1 MPGADFLLD
10 LARETRRALRP
21 LEDALADEEAFAAFL
36 ADYGWQ
42 IDPATFNIGAVADSF
57 DVLADFAA
65 VGAEIA
71 ATIMADPDEIPLD
84 RYAEIVAATT
94 GIVTKLRNL
103 ADRPVPAGLPPQLW
117 ATFTD
122 ELLDGLIGGYLETY
136 RPVLASILATVGVV
150 EHEFVDTQGAPGRV
164 DYLRRRIQLDRLAD
178 ALTDPLAYLTEISA
192 WADAGVALD
201 TERLFGVLTQ
211 ITGLLGIAAEQH
223 EPPPALLDAYYAL
236 DNPAR
241 PTVRELRF
249 LLVDVESGGN
259 RLTASL
265 CVLPIPAD
273 GPSAVPGGLVVSVT
287 IETVGEPPGTAI
299 SPYSVGLLGA
309 FAADRAA
316 RLEIRPADRRVVL
329 SPPAATVDAA
339 VELSTIPGRSVLL
352 LGSWYSHHLRT
363 DGWTL
368 RLTVTGP
375 VENPELRV
383 ELALRGAALVLDGDF
398 DGFLT
403 ELTGGRRP
411 PIAFD
416 TAVVWSS
423 QTGLQFRGGAGLAL
437 EIPLSIDV
445 GPVRLDR
452 LDLAI
457 RAVLGAAPALAAE
470 ARLAGGVTLDPFS
483 ASVEGIGVGADLL
496 VRGEGAGPAP
506 PAAVDLGPIAVGFR
520 FLPPSGLGL
529 SVDAAAITG
538 GGFIGFDEPTGRYT
552 GQLQLS
558 LGNIGVDAVG
568 LLDTRLP
575 GGAQGFALLV
585 LLRASFPPIQ
595 IGFGFALSS
604 VGGLL
609 ALNRRVDV
617 DALRSRMASGTAG
630 RILAPEDPVRNAP
643 VLLSD
648 LAAVFP
654 PAKGVVVVGPTLQL
668 LWVDL
673 VRFDVGLFF
682 ELPGPTKVVVLGS
695 ARAVIENPSG
705 GRPYLQLRLDILGV
719 ADLAKQ
725 TLEFDAVLIDSN
737 LLEILELTGGAAF
750 RLSTG
755 AEPYLVL
762 TVGGFHPA
770 YSPAPLVFPASL
782 TRVAMTRGT
791 PTDDLYFRFEG
802 YFAIT
807 TNSLQF
813 GASVEVI
820 ANAGSFNIRGFLG
833 FDALIRFQPF
843 HFSFTISASVKVRWK
858 GRTLAGLEL
867 RGELSGPGPVVFR
880 GKVCIELL
888 FFDICFEETFTLGS
902 LVPPVVIAIASAVAE
917 LLAELVKPANLRAAG
932 AADPFVA
939 VAPAEA
945 GISLPVVSPVGQL
958 VWSQERAPLDLLLQR
973 FEGAP
978 LTTPETV
985 SATGPQVTGPDE
997 DWFAPGGFAEL
1008 SDADALNRRAFERL
1022 HGGVRLGV
1030 AGTDDGPS
1038 AEIDVEVKQIRIPAP
1053 PVVLVAAVLPAWV
1066 LRAAA
1071 GRAGTIERD
1080 PVVPALGVR
1089 SEAWVLR
1096 GGDGAVVADGLSQA
1110 QAHQLATVAAA
1121 GTAVARADTVAA
1133 FAF

>member
-1 MPGADFLLD
+1 MGVNEGTLQIIGRQLGQALALLEGELADGGLQDLLAELGLRLPTELATADALVTAAESAAAEAAGLGPRLEDLATAVEADDLVAVLAATAQVVEAIAATVAALDALGDALHAVTATATVLSPAQRAQIDAFASILPGRLLDHLVVRRLAEAAPEALAMLDLAGLIDHTPVQAAPGDPLSIAHTRSELHLDRLGQLLSAPADHLRDVYGWGEPTFDGLKLFQRLQRALLATGQVSAILLQPPGEPPALEAYILGFRVDDTVSPPQIAFSVRFPGTQTFTGTYPLPAPWLIEVVAKGAFVEDLAGRITPPFDVSLTPPTPTATVEADVQAGLVAAPGADDPPMVLL
-10 LARETRRALRP
+10 
-21 LEDALADEEAFAAFL
+21 
-36 ADYGWQ
+36 
-42 IDPATFNIGAVADSF
+42 
-57 DVLADFAA
+57 
-65 VGAEIA
+65 
-71 ATIMADPDEIPLD
+71 
-84 RYAEIVAATT
+84 
-94 GIVTKLRNL
+94 
-103 ADRPVPAGLPPQLW
+103 
-117 ATFTD
+117 
-122 ELLDGLIGGYLETY
+122 
-136 RPVLASILATVGVV
+136 
-150 EHEFVDTQGAPGRV
+150 GAPGGT
-164 DYLRRRIQLDRLAD
+164 RLQ
-178 ALTDPLAYLTEISA
+178 
-192 WADAGVALD
+192 AGRVALRAGFAVD
-201 TERLFGVLTQ
+201 WDGATGRATGEPTLALELVDGRLVLSLGGADGFLASVLPQTLEAAAAVDATWRPS
-211 ITGLLGIAAEQH
+211 TGLVFHG
-223 EPPPALLDAYYAL
+223 
-236 DNPAR
+236 
-241 PTVRELRF
+241 
-249 LLVDVESGGN
+249 
-259 RLTASL
+259 
-265 CVLPIPAD
+265 
-273 GPSAVPGGLVVSVT
+273 
-287 IETVGEPPGTAI
+287 
-299 SPYSVGLLGA
+299 
-309 FAADRAA
+309 
-316 RLEIRPADRRVVL
+316 
-329 SPPAATVDAA
+329 
-339 VELSTIPGRSVLL
+339 
-352 LGSWYSHHLRT
+352 
-363 DGWTL
+363 
-368 RLTVTGP
+368 
-375 VENPELRV
+375 
-383 ELALRGAALVLDGDF
+383 GAALGVTIPVDLQLGPAHVAQVNLVLTVDSTALVLAAG
-398 DGFLT
+398 
-403 ELTGGRRP
+403 LTGDVTLGP
-411 PIAFD
+411 F
-416 TAVVWSS
+416 AVVA
-423 QTGLQFRGGAGLAL
+423 Q
-437 EIPLSIDV
+437 
-445 GPVRLDR
+445 
-452 LDLAI
+452 
-457 RAVLGAAPALAAE
+457 
-470 ARLAGGVTLDPFS
+470 
-483 ASVEGIGVGADLL
+483 GVGAAIALRFQ
-496 VRGEGAGPAP
+496 RGNLGPA
-506 PAAVDLGPIAVGFR
+506 DLGFR
-520 FLPPSGLGL
+520 FVPPTGLGL
-529 SVDAAAITG
+529 SIDAGPGITG
-538 GGFIGFDEPTGRYT
+538 GGFIGFDEPTGRYS

-558 LGNIGVDAVG
+558 LGTIAVDAVG

-575 GGAQGFALLV
+575 GGAQGFSLLV
-585 LLRASFPPIQ
+585 LLRASFPPVQ
-595 IGFGFALSS
+595 VGLGFALSS

-643 VLLSD
+643 MLLSD

-654 PAKGVVVVGPTLQL
+654 PAQGVVVVGPTLQL
-668 LWVDL
+668 FWVDL

-695 ARAVIENPSG
+695 ARAIIENPSG

-725 TLEFDAVLIDSN
+725 TLEFDAVLLDSN

-802 YFAIT
+802 YFAVT

-820 ANAGSFNIRGFLG
+820 VNAGSFNIRGFLG

-902 LVPPVVIAIASAVAE
+902 LLGPVVTAIASAVAE
-917 LLAELVKPANLRAAG
+917 LLAELVDPANLRAAG

-945 GISLPVVSPVGQL
+945 GTSLPVVSPVGQL
-958 VWSQERAPLDLLLQR
+958 AWSQERAPLDLLLQR

-978 LTTPETV
+978 LNSPETV

-1038 AEIDVEVKQIRIPAP
+1038 AEIPVEVKQIRIPAP

-1096 GGDGAVVADGLSQA
+1096 GGDGAVLTGDLSQA